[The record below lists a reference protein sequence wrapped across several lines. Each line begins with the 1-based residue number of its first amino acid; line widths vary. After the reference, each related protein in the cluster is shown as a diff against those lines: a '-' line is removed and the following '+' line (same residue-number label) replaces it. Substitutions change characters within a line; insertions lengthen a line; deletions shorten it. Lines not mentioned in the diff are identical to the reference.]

1 MTTSDTCKW
10 VAILYI
16 YYKVLTNFLK
26 HNLHRRCFVE
36 WLQKFFCLWEWLLKM
51 SYFKK
56 EMYHKKECTISSWI
70 RLREFLFQTATV
82 KWNYWQSNTE
92 REFYDWIGYF
102 SLNVTKEIKLVKI
115 LWKLTSLNVTCRS
128 PSFASIKS
136 FIQFKNDL
144 AGFHPNLYRR
154 FGIKLKYPQLWS

>member
-1 MTTSDTCKW
+1 MGRTFLNTICTADVLLNDYRSSFVYENGCWKW
-10 VAILYI
+10 AI
-16 YYKVLTNFLK
+16 
-26 HNLHRRCFVE
+26 
-36 WLQKFFCLWEWLLKM
+36 
-51 SYFKK
+51 SKK
-56 EMYHKKECTISSWI
+56 KCIIKKECTVSSWI
-70 RLREFLFQTATV
+70 RLREFLFQTATF

-154 FGIKLKYPQLWS
+154 FGIKLKYPQLWP